1 MTGKP
6 LMLLVRQLDR
16 AWGER
21 LRAIS
26 AEAGI
31 PDPYARILAYL
42 HRNPGASQ
50 KDWAE
55 HTQKTYAAISQ
66 TVKEMLREGYVRRET
81 DSEDQRCA
89 KLYLTEKGEAC
100 SLHLRTEIGR
110 AEERVRMALPPERQ
124 EEVSVLL
131 EQLYEAV
138 RKEQ

>member
-1 MTGKP
+1 MKGKP
-6 LMLLVRQLDR
+6 LMFMVHQLDR
-16 AWGER
+16 TWRER
-21 LRAIS
+21 LRRIS

-50 KDWAE
+50 KDLSE

-66 TVKEMLREGYVRRET
+66 TVKEMLREDFVRRET
-81 DSEDQRCA
+81 DSEDQRYA
-89 KLYLTEKGEAC
+89 RLYLTEKGLVYAQR
-100 SLHLRTEIGR
+100 LREEIGK
-110 AEERVRMALPPERQ
+110 AEKRVRLALPADKQ
-124 EEVSVLL
+124 EEVSALL